1 MFQILITLLIY
12 MVLVIPIGI
21 YLYHVATKQ
30 RTFADP
36 VFDRIDGMIYRIC
49 RINREDMHWKTYAL
63 NLLMTNAVMILIGY
77 LVLRLQGLLFLN
89 PNGIASMEESLS
101 FNTIISFMTNTN
113 LQHYSGESGLSYL
126 SQTAVIIFMMFT
138 SAATGY
144 AACMAFCRG
153 MAGRPMGN
161 FYEDMVRNTT
171 RILIPLSF
179 IAGML
184 LIWQGTPQNFHA
196 NFTVSTLEGKG
207 QDIAA
212 GPIAAL
218 EAIKHVGTNG
228 GGFLGANSSTPLE
241 NPTII
246 SNLVELYSMMILP
259 GACVIAFGNMIAD
272 KRKKEGKKSLFGRQG
287 RTVFAAMAII
297 FLIGVTVCFAAES
310 AGNPV
315 LAGIGLNQDMGSYE
329 GKEVRFGIAQ
339 SALFTTTTTSFT
351 TGTVNNMHDSLTP
364 LGGLVPLLHMMLNC
378 VFGGKGVGLMNMVM
392 YVILAVFICGLM
404 IGRTPEYL
412 GKKIEGKEM
421 KLVAVCLII
430 HPLLI
435 LGFSALAVSTAGG
448 LAGITNPG
456 FHGLSQVLYEYSSSA
471 ANNGSGFEGLADN
484 SVFWNLTTG
493 IAMYF
498 GRFPAII
505 LQLAIAG
512 SIFAKRRVNE
522 TVGTLRTDNVV
533 FTLILVFVVYI
544 FAALTFFPAL
554 ALGPVA
560 EHLTIWFPGLS

>member
-153 MAGRPMGN
+153 IAGRPMGN

-196 NFTVSTLEGKG
+196 NFTVSTLEGKW

-484 SVFWNLTTG
+484 SVFWNLTAG

>member
-1 MFQILITLLIY
+1 

-113 LQHYSGESGLSYL
+113 LQHYFGESGLSYL

-196 NFTVSTLEGKG
+196 NFTVSTLEGKW

>member
-1 MFQILITLLIY
+1 

-171 RILIPLSF
+171 RILIPISF

-196 NFTVSTLEGKG
+196 NFTVSTLEGKW
-207 QDIAA
+207 QPQTFA
-212 GPIAAL
+212 
-218 EAIKHVGTNG
+218 K
-228 GGFLGANSSTPLE
+228 
-241 NPTII
+241 
-246 SNLVELYSMMILP
+246 
-259 GACVIAFGNMIAD
+259 
-272 KRKKEGKKSLFGRQG
+272 
-287 RTVFAAMAII
+287 RTVF
-297 FLIGVTVCFAAES
+297 
-310 AGNPV
+310 
-315 LAGIGLNQDMGSYE
+315 
-329 GKEVRFGIAQ
+329 
-339 SALFTTTTTSFT
+339 
-351 TGTVNNMHDSLTP
+351 
-364 LGGLVPLLHMMLNC
+364 
-378 VFGGKGVGLMNMVM
+378 
-392 YVILAVFICGLM
+392 
-404 IGRTPEYL
+404 
-412 GKKIEGKEM
+412 
-421 KLVAVCLII
+421 
-430 HPLLI
+430 
-435 LGFSALAVSTAGG
+435 
-448 LAGITNPG
+448 
-456 FHGLSQVLYEYSSSA
+456 
-471 ANNGSGFEGLADN
+471 
-484 SVFWNLTTG
+484 
-493 IAMYF
+493 
-498 GRFPAII
+498 
-505 LQLAIAG
+505 
-512 SIFAKRRVNE
+512 
-522 TVGTLRTDNVV
+522 
-533 FTLILVFVVYI
+533 
-544 FAALTFFPAL
+544 
-554 ALGPVA
+554 
-560 EHLTIWFPGLS
+560 